1 MHFGSSSPAATR
13 GFEEAWN
20 VISYLDALFNH
31 EAKCRGESRLQKA
44 PIIRC
49 HAKEHAVK
57 QQSIKIQQI
66 KDAPPAGFTSPTAL
80 PTDESQQ
87 RAWQQ
92 ENQAWW
98 QKHSMRYDFS
108 SPIPYEEFTEPFYDE
123 IDRRFFESASHYLP
137 PRQIPFD
144 RLIDFDSLR
153 DQDVLEIGCGNG
165 SHAQLLASRAKSY
178 TGIDLTDYAVRSTS
192 TRLALRQLPGTVLQM
207 DAEAMKFPDH
217 SFDFI
222 WTWGVIHHSANTPR
236 IIQEMNRVLRPGGRA
251 TVMVYYRGLWNF
263 YAIGTLISLLNRELP
278 TPRTVHSSRQS
289 VEDGALARYYR
300 PSEWRRMVRDNFS
313 VRRTRIYGQKDLLI
327 LLPGGGLKRT
337 LLGLIPDPVG
347 RLLTGPCRMGNFLVA
362 DMQKNG

>member
-1 MHFGSSSPAATR
+1 M
-13 GFEEAWN
+13 
-20 VISYLDALFNH
+20 
-31 EAKCRGESRLQKA
+31 
-44 PIIRC
+44 
-49 HAKEHAVK
+49 K
-57 QQSIKIQQI
+57 QQSIKIRQI
-66 KDAPPAGFTSPTAL
+66 KGAPPAGFTSPTAL
-80 PTDESQQ
+80 PADESEQ
-87 RAWQQ
+87 RAWQK

-108 SPIPYEEFTEPFYDE
+108 SPITYEEFTEPFYDE

-137 PRQIPFD
+137 ARQIPFD

-153 DQDVLEIGCGNG
+153 DKDVLEIGCGNG
-165 SHAQLLASRAKSY
+165 SHAQLLAQRAKSY

-222 WTWGVIHHSANTPR
+222 WTWGVIHHSANTPK

-251 TVMVYYRGLWNF
+251 IVMVYYRGLWNF
-263 YAIGTLISLLNRELP
+263 YAIGSLVSLLSGEFP
-278 TPRTVHSSRQS
+278 TLDKIHSSRQS

-300 PSEWRRMVRDNFS
+300 PGDWRRIVGDNFS
-313 VRRTRIYGQKDLLI
+313 VRRVRIYGQKDLLV
-327 LLPGGGLKRT
+327 LLPGGRLKRT
-337 LLGLIPDPVG
+337 LLSLIPDPVG
-347 RLLTGPCRMGNFLVA
+347 RFLTGPCRMGNFLVA